1 LKLRQPALFLALYFP
16 KIYRLVPSNN
26 TTTSASLKPP
36 SLQVRLPMLI
46 SVLLLIVVVTYTW
59 VSYIGIRDA
68 AMNIGDDRVTS
79 LAVRLS
85 TIFKQSITQIAAP
98 AQTLAAEPAIRG
110 YLAAGN
116 RSFADPATALLESY
130 QKKDSLNRGIL
141 LLNAQKQTLF
151 ATRKNISPAANLDY
165 LLQPA
170 DKKNSVTVGR
180 FVTIR
185 DSIYYPVIG
194 RVTDHNKLLG
204 YVLKWQVL
212 KVTQKSIDQF
222 AQLLGNNGKMYF
234 GNDDGRFWT
243 DLVRPVS
250 LPPVPY
256 SQLQQITQYS
266 RKSGGP
272 QLASMRGI
280 ANSSWMVLI
289 EVPSSV
295 FLEPAHIFLSRMAG
309 IGAVLVLL
317 GGLAGWLMSR
327 NITKS
332 LAKLTVAASAVAQG
346 HYDSPVQI
354 EREDEL
360 GQLAT
365 SFNAMASQIKAAQQ
379 ELEQRV
385 EERTKELE
393 TAHTDL
399 QQQKETEKKKDEFIS
414 IVSHELKTPLT
425 SLSALVQL
433 AGSKLKNNP
442 DDFLSGAME
451 KAGVQVKK
459 MAAMINGF
467 LNVSRIES
475 GKISIDR
482 QLFNLEDVITDVI
495 KEAELTATTHQ
506 LRFAPCGTVQV
517 FADKEKITSVITN
530 LLSNAIKYSAKGSP
544 VDIDC
549 VVTADSV
556 RVSIKDQG
564 IGIAKQDQGQLFE
577 RYYRVEDDH
586 TKYIS
591 GFGIGLYLS
600 AEIVRRHHGTIG
612 VESEKGAGSTFYFI
626 LPLTGVDA
634 PPVKI
639 V

>member
-1 LKLRQPALFLALYFP
+1 LVLALYFP
-16 KIYRLVPSNN
+16 KVYRLSPSYN

-68 AMNIGDDRVTS
+68 AMNIGNDRVTS

-110 YLAAGN
+110 YLAADD
-116 RSFADPATALLESY
+116 RSFADPATALLENY

-141 LLNAQKQTLF
+141 LLNARGETLF
-151 ATRKNISPAANLDY
+151 ATRKNILPAGNLNY

-170 DKKNSVTVGR
+170 ADNKPTTTVGR
-180 FVTIR
+180 FVTVG
-185 DSIYYPVIG
+185 DSIYYPVVG
-194 RVTDHNKLLG
+194 RVMDHNKLLG

-250 LPPVPY
+250 PPPVPY
-256 SQLQQITQYS
+256 SRLQQVTQYA

-280 ANSSWMVLI
+280 ANSSWVVLI

-317 GGLAGWLMSR
+317 GGLGGWLMSR

-332 LAKLTVAASAVAQG
+332 LAKLTAAASAVAQG

-360 GQLAT
+360 GQLAN
-365 SFNAMASQIKAAQQ
+365 SFNAMASQIKAAQD
-379 ELEQRV
+379 ELQQRV
-385 EERTKELE
+385 EQRTKELE

-399 QQQKETEKKKDEFIS
+399 QEQKETEKKKDEFIS

-433 AGSKLKNNP
+433 AGSKLKDNS

-482 QLFNLEDVITDVI
+482 QLFNLEEVITDVI

-506 LRFAPCGTVQV
+506 LRFAPCGAVQL
-517 FADKEKITSVITN
+517 FADKEKIASVITN

-544 VDIDC
+544 VEINC
-549 VVTADSV
+549 AVTAGTV

-564 IGIAKQDQGQLFE
+564 MGIAKQDQGQLFE

-600 AEIVRRHHGTIG
+600 AEIVRRHEGTIG
-612 VESEKGAGSTFYFI
+612 VESEKGAGSTFYFT
-626 LPLTGVDA
+626 LPLTGADTQPA
-634 PPVKI
+634 KTTKPRQN
-639 V
+639 